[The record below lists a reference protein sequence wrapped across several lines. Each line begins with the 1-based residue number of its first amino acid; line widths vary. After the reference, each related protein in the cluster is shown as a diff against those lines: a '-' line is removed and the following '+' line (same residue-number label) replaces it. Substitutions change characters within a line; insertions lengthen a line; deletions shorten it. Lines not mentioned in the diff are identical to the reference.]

1 MWFRIRPHFNVCI
14 SIITGKASPMYCIY
28 LPGIHTTP
36 GHLVTTWFCNKFN
49 VIAWF
54 LNLIKFRLVIRS
66 CTNSIVNIIVRV
78 MVLYMHLDIF
88 FSEVYINTRYMCLKL
103 CLLWE
108 RKQPTC
114 INGFPAVWK
123 PHFTTNHLEQ
133 VGTFFHQCVPLDL
146 NFRKT
151 KYRPK
156 IYFLILS

>member
-14 SIITGKASPMYCIY
+14 SIITGKASPVYCIY

-88 FSEVYINTRYMCLKL
+88 FGSLHQYKIHVSKIMFALREKTAYMYQWLPCCMEASFYNKSFGTG
-103 CLLWE
+103 WN
-108 RKQPTC
+108 P
-114 INGFPAVWK
+114 FPSMCSTWFK
-123 PHFTTNHLEQ
+123 F
-133 VGTFFHQCVPLDL
+133 
-146 NFRKT
+146 
-151 KYRPK
+151 PK
-156 IYFLILS
+156 NKI

>member
-14 SIITGKASPMYCIY
+14 SIITGKASPVYCIY

-88 FSEVYINTRYMCLKL
+88 FGSLHQYKIHVSKIMFALREKTAYMYQWLPCCMEASFYNKS
-103 CLLWE
+103 
-108 RKQPTC
+108 
-114 INGFPAVWK
+114 F
-123 PHFTTNHLEQ
+123 EQ
-133 VGTFFHQCVPLDL
+133 VGTLFHQCVPLDL